1 MEDMFLNPFLYDTD
15 QAEQILEQLNNPDI
29 YLKSL
34 DEYQKM
40 QQLICLNEQLI
51 ALLEVDDYSK
61 FEVINN
67 S

>member
-1 MEDMFLNPFLYDTD
+1 MFLNPFLYDTD
-15 QAEQILEQLNNPDI
+15 QAERILEQLNNPDI

-40 QQLICLNEQLI
+40 QQLICLNEQLT
-51 ALLEVDDYSK
+51 ALLEVDDFSQ
-61 FEVINN
+61 FDGTEN

>member
-1 MEDMFLNPFLYDTD
+1 MFLNPFLYDTD
-15 QAEQILEQLNNPDI
+15 QAEQILEQLNKPDI

-51 ALLEVDDYSK
+51 ALLEMDDYSK
-61 FEVINN
+61 LEAINN

>member
-1 MEDMFLNPFLYDTD
+1 MFLNPFLYDTD
-15 QAEQILEQLNNPDI
+15 KAERILEQLNNPDF

-40 QQLICLNEQLI
+40 QQLICLNEQLT
-51 ALLEVDDYSK
+51 ALLEVDDYSE
-61 FEVINN
+61 FEITVN

>member
-1 MEDMFLNPFLYDTD
+1 MFLNPFLYDTD
-15 QAEQILEQLNNPDI
+15 KAERILEQLNNPDF

-40 QQLICLNEQLI
+40 QQLICLNEQLT
-51 ALLEVDDYSK
+51 ALLEVDDYSE
-61 FEVINN
+61 FEITTD